1 MKTLKYITIAF
12 QFFKSLIL
20 KTKKNKKT
28 EENNENTNVKFTSL
42 GGKLKLTSNTALSQ
56 MYSDENETLFI

>member
-20 KTKKNKKT
+20 KTKKT
-28 EENNENTNVKFTSL
+28 EENNENKKVKYTSL
-42 GGKLKLTSNTALSQ
+42 GGKLKLTSNTILTQ
-56 MYSDENETLFI
+56 MYSEENETLFI